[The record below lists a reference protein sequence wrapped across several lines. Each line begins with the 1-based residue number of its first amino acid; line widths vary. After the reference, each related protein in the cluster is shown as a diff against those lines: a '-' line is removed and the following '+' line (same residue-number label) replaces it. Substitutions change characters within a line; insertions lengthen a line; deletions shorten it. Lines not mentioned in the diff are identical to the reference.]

1 MNIRLNGSVWVDDTE
16 ILFDNLE
23 IEVDEDLELPFDEL
37 DEDDFEEFDFYEDD
51 DEDYCDGNCEYC
63 NDCDSEDD
71 LEVEFDLDDDE
82 RFDNY
87 TDDYKNFLSEYVRK
101 IYGTDFCP
109 YCIAEVLNLFF
120 EDEF

>member
-1 MNIRLNGSVWVDDTE
+1 MNITLNGSIFIGGEEVYFED
-16 ILFDNLE
+16 FDV
-23 IEVDEDLELPFDEL
+23 EVNKDLDLPFDYL
-37 DEDDFEEFDFYEDD
+37 TDEE
-51 DEDYCDGNCEYC
+51 EDYCDGDCE
-63 NDCDSEDD
+63 DCEFCDDDEDD

-87 TDDYKNFLSEYVRK
+87 TDVYKNFLSEYVRK